1 MNQSSGKRN
10 PLLSLLIT
18 IATFGVIYLVASGLF
33 WLLQKIA
40 IFLFIVT
47 AILDYKVI
55 LDYFKWLGA
64 MVQRSPISGILMG
77 ALTIVAYPVVVAFLF
92 FKALLKRIFNN
103 AVKNQQQFNP
113 NQPQN
118 AQNEDEY
125 IEYEEIKEEPVE
137 RPKLKMR
144 QDHSGKDFV

>member
-18 IATFGVIYLVASGLF
+18 VATLGVIYLVASGLF

-40 IFLFIVT
+40 IFLLVVT
-47 AILDYKVI
+47 AIIDYKVI
-55 LDYFKWLGA
+55 LDYFKWIGA
-64 MVQRSPISGILMG
+64 MVQRSPLSGILMG
-77 ALTIVAYPVVVAFLF
+77 ALTIVAYPVVIAFLF

-103 AVKNQQQFNP
+103 VVKNQQQFNP
-113 NQPQN
+113 NQPQH

-125 IEYEEIKEEPVE
+125 IEYEEIKEEPIE